1 MKKEEI
7 ASATCPVCLRRGVL
21 PFLQFKQLPVHCNLL
36 WPTPEVA
43 RSVSRGDICLVF
55 CVQCGH
61 IFNHCFDAGLAHQ
74 APLYEDPLNS
84 SPCSQEYAARLA
96 RKLVQRYELRG
107 KDAIE
112 IGSGRGEFLALL
124 CELGGNRGTGFD
136 PHYKPAAGRRSKAV
150 TLIHDSFSDR
160 YAHYR
165 ADIICCR
172 HYLER
177 VPQPCDF
184 MSLVRRAI
192 GPRRTTAVFFEVSNV
207 LYTLRQLAIW
217 DLFYERCSYFSPR
230 SLVHLFS
237 QARFRLVDLEETFDG
252 RFLAIEATPAVKGVA
267 LNEESPEEIARLA
280 DGLEAVAGQCWQKV
294 AIWRQRLDRMAA
306 RKQRVVLWGSGWQVA
321 TFLNALQVENSAIE
335 FVVNED
341 PSKKDQFVAGTGQQT
356 VSPEFLKEYR
366 PQTIIALNPKH
377 RRLIQQQ
384 SQALGL
390 SPLIM
395 VA

>member
-1 MKKEEI
+1 MKTE
-7 ASATCPVCLRRGVL
+7 ALSSATCPVCLSHGVL
-21 PFLQFKQLPVHCNLL
+21 PFLQLKQLPVHCNLL
-36 WPTPEVA
+36 CPTPEAA
-43 RSVSRGDICLVF
+43 RSVSRGDICLAF

-61 IFNHCFDAGLAHQ
+61 IFNYCFDANLAYQ
-74 APLYEDPLNS
+74 PPLYEDPLDS

-112 IGSGRGEFLALL
+112 IGSGRGDFLALL

-136 PHYKPAAGRRSKAV
+136 PHYKPVAGRNSMAV
-150 TLIHDSFSDR
+150 TLIQDSFSER

-165 ADIICCR
+165 ADIIYCR

-184 MSLVRRAI
+184 MTLIRRAI

-207 LYTLRQLAIW
+207 LFTLRQLAIW
-217 DLFYERCSYFSPR
+217 DLLYERCSYFSPR

-237 QARFRLVDLEETFDG
+237 SAGFKLVDLEETFDG
-252 RFLAIEATPAVKGVA
+252 RLLAIEAVPAVRDVA
-267 LNEESPEEIARLA
+267 LSENSVEETDRLI
-280 DGLEAVAGQCWQKV
+280 DGLEAFAGQYWQKL
-294 AIWRQRLDRMAA
+294 AIWRQRLNRMSA
-306 RKQRVVLWGSGWQVA
+306 RKQRVVVWGTGRQAV
-321 TFLNALQVENSAIE
+321 TFLNALQVENSTIQY
-335 FVVNED
+335 VVDEN
-341 PSKKDQFVAGTGQQT
+341 PARKDQFVAGTAQQT
-356 VSPEFLKEYR
+356 VSPEFLKQYR

-377 RRLIQQQ
+377 RSVIRQH
-384 SQALGL
+384 SQALDL
-390 SPLIM
+390 NPLIM